1 MSGPSKK
8 LSDSSDSPVPW
19 VSAPSVRGDP
29 TGYRAVIVL
38 GGIIGMIAL
47 PYGFWTFLLGFATV
61 GVMAHQAIVNKRA
74 AQEREAA
81 RKRWDDS
88 N

>member
-1 MSGPSKK
+1 MSGPSRKS
-8 LSDSSDSPVPW
+8 SDSSDNPVPW
-19 VSAPSVRGDP
+19 VSPPSVRGGP
-29 TGYRAVIVL
+29 SGYRTVIVL

-61 GVMAHQAIVNKRA
+61 GAMAHQGIANKRA
-74 AQEREAA
+74 ARERESA
-81 RKRWDDS
+81 RKRWDES

>member
-1 MSGPSKK
+1 
-8 LSDSSDSPVPW
+8 
-19 VSAPSVRGDP
+19 
-29 TGYRAVIVL
+29 VIVL

-47 PYGFWTFLLGFATV
+47 PYGLWTFLLGFATV
-61 GVMAHQAIVNKRA
+61 GAMARQGVVNKRA

-81 RKRWDDS
+81 RKRSDDS

>member
-1 MSGPSKK
+1 
-8 LSDSSDSPVPW
+8 
-19 VSAPSVRGDP
+19 
-29 TGYRAVIVL
+29 VIVL

-61 GVMAHQAIVNKRA
+61 GAMAHQGIANKRA
-74 AQEREAA
+74 ARERESA
-81 RKRWDDS
+81 RKRWDES